1 MFTTFKFHKP
11 LEGYTLMHNNN
22 LNIKNTYI
30 WLSIIQR
37 RLELVTA
44 QGDFDV
50 IIKFALYRP
59 NWREQYLGI

>member
-1 MFTTFKFHKP
+1 
-11 LEGYTLMHNNN
+11 MHNNN

-37 RLELVTA
+37 RLELVIA

-50 IIKFALYRP
+50 IIEFALQAELAGTKPRYIVP
-59 NWREQYLGI
+59 YNF